1 MTSATLYRE
10 GPDLDDLLAD
20 LDAEHP
26 GRVHVVEVT
35 HARDGGVLGFFA
47 RPLVGVHYEIRDAA
61 APHSNGFAG
70 SDGVA
75 GSHGF
80 VGSDDLAG
88 DPLAALIDAAD
99 SADRAGA
106 AAPTAATTARLEGPN
121 AEFAQLL
128 LDMAAQ
134 KTAERALPRPAES
147 QPAQAQFPVRHQVP
161 AWAPSQATKTEQV
174 ATDPAITGFRPT
186 FEPIPDSIADS
197 IASAA
202 PVVSTAPT
210 SPAPAAPVAPAVPAA
225 SAAPVPAAPAVPD
238 LGLRRDLTEIGVPVD
253 QVPAGA
259 AHRYAAVEQL
269 VAKLP
274 QAPALP
280 AAPGRIIAVVGP
292 AHAIVRSAGSIAA
305 QLRLGADEVW
315 TAGCAGQHEV
325 ADPWQ
330 ASIVAAAHRLTGTR
344 PAVIAVANDTHDAGW
359 AKDVVAAL
367 TPDAVLLHVDAT
379 RKPADT
385 RAMCAGFETVD
396 ALVVDNAALTAS
408 PASVWQLGVPV
419 ALLDGVVP
427 TRSSWAVL
435 LLDKLAGLAG

>member
-10 GPDLDDLLAD
+10 GPDLDALLAD

-26 GRVHVVEVT
+26 GQVHVVEVT

-47 RPLVGVHYEIRDAA
+47 RPLVGVHYELLDAP
-61 APHSNGFAG
+61 APYERARTDVPATHPDGFADPG
-70 SDGVA
+70 N
-75 GSHGF
+75 
-80 VGSDDLAG
+80 LAG

-99 SADRAGA
+99 SADRTGTVAPVAGA
-106 AAPTAATTARLEGPN
+106 PAPAARTAASARLEGPN

-134 KTAERALPRPAES
+134 KTAERAVPQPARPAAQQVQS
-147 QPAQAQFPVRHQVP
+147 QPQQVQFPVRHQVP
-161 AWAPSQATKTEQV
+161 AWAPSQAAKTEQ
-174 ATDPAITGFRPT
+174 ASADPAAAEFRPS
-186 FEPIPDSIADS
+186 FEPIPEPIA
-197 IASAA
+197 AA
-202 PVVSTAPT
+202 GRTAPT
-210 SPAPAAPVAPAVPAA
+210 AVPAPAPAAPAVPAA
-225 SAAPVPAAPAVPD
+225 ASD

-253 QVPAGA
+253 WVPAGA
-259 AHRYAAVEQL
+259 AHRYAAVEEL
-269 VAKLP
+269 VTRLP
-274 QAPALP
+274 QAPTLP

-292 AHAIVRSAGSIAA
+292 AHAIVHAAGSIAA
-305 QLRLGADEVW
+305 QLRLSADEVW
-315 TAGCAGQHEV
+315 TAGCAGPHEV

-344 PAVIAVANDTHDAGW
+344 PAVIAIANDAHDAGW
-359 AKDVVAAL
+359 AQDVIAAL

-385 RAMCAGFETVD
+385 RALSAGFRTVD

-419 ALLDGVVP
+419 ALLDGAVP

-435 LLDKLAGLAG
+435 LLDKLAGLAR

>member
-10 GPDLDDLLAD
+10 GPDLDALLAD

-47 RPLVGVHYEIRDAA
+47 RPLVGVHYEVLDATA
-61 APHSNGFAG
+61 RLEQARTIVPATHPDGFAG
-70 SDGVA
+70 SDGFAVPDEVA
-75 GSHGF
+75 GSDGF
-80 VGSDDLAG
+80 AD

-99 SADRAGA
+99 SGDRAGA
-106 AAPTAATTARLEGPN
+106 VAPAARPATTADDASTRLEGPN

-134 KTAERALPRPAES
+134 KTAERAQPRAAEI
-147 QPAQAQFPVRHQVP
+147 QQAQFPVRHQVP
-161 AWAPSQATKTEQV
+161 AWAPSQAVKTERAFTDA
-174 ATDPAITGFRPT
+174 ATHDFRPT
-186 FEPIPDSIADS
+186 FEP
-197 IASAA
+197 
-202 PVVSTAPT
+202 VSE
-210 SPAPAAPVAPAVPAA
+210 SVAPAVPAP
-225 SAAPVPAAPAVPD
+225 AAPAVPAPAVPAVPAVPD

-253 QVPAGA
+253 LVPAGA
-259 AHRYAAVEQL
+259 AHRYAAVEAL

-280 AAPGRIIAVVGP
+280 AAPGRIIAIVGP

-344 PAVIAVANDTHDAGW
+344 PAVIAIANDTHDSGW
-359 AKDVVAAL
+359 ANDVVAAL

-385 RAMCAGFETVD
+385 RAMSAGFETVD

-419 ALLDGVVP
+419 ALLDGAVP

-435 LLDKLAGLAG
+435 LLDKLDGLAG

>member
-10 GPDLDDLLAD
+10 GPDLDALLAD

-47 RPLVGVHYEIRDAA
+47 RPLVGVHYEVLDATA
-61 APHSNGFAG
+61 RLEQARTIVPATHPDGFSG
-70 SDGVA
+70 SDGFAVPDEAA
-75 GSHGF
+75 GPDGF
-80 VGSDDLAG
+80 AD

-99 SADRAGA
+99 SGDRAGA
-106 AAPTAATTARLEGPN
+106 VAPAARPATTAAAASTRLEGPN

-134 KTAERALPRPAES
+134 KTAERALPPPAES
-147 QPAQAQFPVRHQVP
+147 RPAQVQFPVRHQVP
-161 AWAPSQATKTEQV
+161 AWAPSQAAKTGHASTDA
-174 ATDPAITGFRPT
+174 ATHDFRAT
-186 FEPIPDSIADS
+186 FEPIPESI
-197 IASAA
+197 
-202 PVVSTAPT
+202 
-210 SPAPAAPVAPAVPAA
+210 APAAPVVPTSAAPAAPAVQ
-225 SAAPVPAAPAVPD
+225 PVPAVPD

-253 QVPAGA
+253 LVPAGA
-259 AHRYAAVEQL
+259 AHRYAAVEAL

-280 AAPGRIIAVVGP
+280 AAPGRIIAIVGP
-292 AHAIVRSAGSIAA
+292 AHAIVRSAESIAA
-305 QLRLGADEVW
+305 QLRLGSDEVW
-315 TAGCAGQHEV
+315 TAGCAGSHEV

-344 PAVIAVANDTHDAGW
+344 PAVIAIANDTHDSGW
-359 AKDVVAAL
+359 ANDVVAAL

-385 RAMCAGFETVD
+385 RAMSAGFETVD

-419 ALLDGVVP
+419 ALLDGAVP

-435 LLDKLAGLAG
+435 LLDKLDGLAG